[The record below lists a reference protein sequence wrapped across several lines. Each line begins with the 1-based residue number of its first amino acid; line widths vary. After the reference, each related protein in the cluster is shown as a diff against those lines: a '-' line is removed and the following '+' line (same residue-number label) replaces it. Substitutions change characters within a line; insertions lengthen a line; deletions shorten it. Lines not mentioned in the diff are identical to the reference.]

1 MNERSRNVSMFPKF
15 DAIRCHTGQVNDA
28 FLIAGYLE
36 EHLGFSKE
44 NAIDLA
50 WVEFR
55 LAHSPLHGFES
66 AWIDLLLRFVC
77 CMTFCRGRGE
87 TYRPMVFASDG
98 AVCNVGCSFQKRTG
112 VKTNTNREIST
123 WHSN

>member
-15 DAIRCHTGQVNDA
+15 DAIRCHNGQVNDA

-77 CMTFCRGRGE
+77 
-87 TYRPMVFASDG
+87 RPMVFASDG